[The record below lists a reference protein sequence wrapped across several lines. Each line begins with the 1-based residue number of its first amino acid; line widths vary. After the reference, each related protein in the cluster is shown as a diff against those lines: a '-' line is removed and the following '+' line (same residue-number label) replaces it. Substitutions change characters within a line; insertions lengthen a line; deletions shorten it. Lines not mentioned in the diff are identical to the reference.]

1 MPGSSDYLLKL
12 SRAHGHLN
20 DLQENIFQWL
30 DGNHHTLRSH
40 RDPER
45 PNYLSIRVTV
55 QDIPADPFALL
66 VGDILHNL
74 RGCLDHLV
82 YALALKYTSP
92 LPDDIVKGCEFPIFG
107 DKNAKGMLGAG
118 PHMFKSNGLN
128 KIRGIHPGAQAVIK
142 GLQPYHRGKD
152 FASDPLW
159 VLHELSN
166 IDKHRLLIMA
176 HCHSTAMVMD
186 VDRFRTEGN
195 TIILA
200 GPMNVYG
207 GFIEGETEVLNC
219 HAIPADPSRDMN
231 VEFFRPLLDI
241 GFKCGSIV
249 DGIGLTSV
257 LGNIHSHILTDV
269 IPPLSKFLGVV
280 HIGEPI
286 QSRDSCVAS

>member
-1 MPGSSDYLLKL
+1 MIGSSDYLLKL

-20 DLQENIFQWL
+20 DLQENISQWL
-30 DGNHHTLRSH
+30 DGNHHMIRRH
-40 RDPER
+40 RYPDR
-45 PNYLSIRVTV
+45 PNCLSLRVTV

-82 YALALKYTSP
+82 YTLALKHTNP
-92 LPDDIVKGCEFPIFG
+92 LPDDIAKGSEFPIFG
-107 DKNAKGMLGAG
+107 DKNARGNLGAG
-118 PHMFKSNGLN
+118 LQMFRSNGLN
-128 KIRGIHPGAQAVIK
+128 KIRGIHPDAQAIIK
-142 GLQPYHRGKD
+142 NLQPYHRGKD

-166 IDKHRLLIMA
+166 IDKHRLLIVA
-176 HCHSTAMVMD
+176 HCHSDAMLME

-200 GPMNVYG
+200 EPIHVYG
-207 GFIEGETEVLNC
+207 GFIEGETEVLSC
-219 HAIPADPSRDMN
+219 QAIPADPNREMN

-241 GFKCGSIV
+241 AFKCGSVV

-257 LGNIHSHILTDV
+257 LGKIHSYILTNV
-269 IPPLSKFLGVV
+269 IPPLSRFLGIVQV
-280 HIGEPI
+280 GAPI
-286 QSRDSCVAS
+286 QSRDSCDYD